1 MKWLIFSFLMI
12 SSSVWG
18 QKAEFI
24 KLEKLYEPAPSSG
37 TYSAW
42 RQESLLIPF
51 RYEST
56 NTAPVS
62 IQVASPGLEFFQE
75 WFEIH
80 SVWADFSAGNCGQA
94 KANGSFR
101 EALIPDRV
109 RPLNLP
115 KLEADSTVKWGLL
128 KLQIPRWAKP
138 GLYDL
143 SLSFSQNG
151 KNSQLKGKLTV
162 LEQVAPLVE
171 EVSFGADF
179 WQFPISVADYHG
191 IKPWSAEH
199 WKKVGEMLHTL
210 RAINQESL
218 TVSIFWDLYN
228 TKLRPLDEMM
238 IQVTRNEDN
247 TYSYD
252 FSNLEAYIQMAQD
265 LGVDKQI
272 SIHNL
277 FPWNQNFYFFDARSR
292 QVKAVNAAPNSGPY
306 QDFFKPLIQ
315 ATSDFLEKKKWKQK
329 TYWVIDERDPTQTI
343 LLKNWI
349 NEIAPGFKFSF
360 AGRLSPALAKQME
373 EYALPVNVSL
383 TEEQFTSRVKIN
395 GRTMMYTS
403 CFEQANQPNSLLT
416 SDLRD
421 IYFLAHLADIRG
433 YQGILHWAYNLWS
446 RQIKTSAVYSDVP
459 SGDAHFVYP
468 DGELSVRYL
477 VFQDAIEEI
486 GKFRLISKVKNPGT
500 IRQSWGRYF
509 LINVEKERF
518 LALEAM
524 KAYLN
529 D

>member
-1 MKWLIFSFLMI
+1 MRWLFFSFLLI
-12 SSSVWG
+12 ALSAKG
-18 QKAEFI
+18 QKAEFV
-24 KLEKLYEPAPSSG
+24 KLEKLYEPASFSG
-37 TYSAW
+37 AYSAW

-51 RYEST
+51 KYESSAT
-56 NTAPVS
+56 SPVS
-62 IQVASPGLEFFQE
+62 IQVSTPGLESKKE

-80 SVWADFSAGNCGQA
+80 SVWGDFSAGNCGQA
-94 KANGSFR
+94 KANGKFK
-101 EALIPDRV
+101 EALIPDRA
-109 RPLNLP
+109 RPLVQP
-115 KLEADSTVKWGLL
+115 RLEADSTMKWGLL
-128 KLQIPRWAKP
+128 KLHIPHWAKA
-138 GLYDL
+138 GNYDL
-143 SLSFSQNG
+143 ILSFTQNG
-151 KNSQLKGKLTV
+151 KDHQLKGKVNV
-162 LEQVAPLVE
+162 LDRVAPLVE

-179 WQFPISVADYHG
+179 WQFPISVADYYG
-191 IKPWSAEH
+191 VKPWSSQH
-199 WKKVGEMLHTL
+199 WEKLEEMLYSL
-210 RAINQESL
+210 KGINQESL
-218 TVSIFWDLYN
+218 TISIFWDLYN
-228 TKLRPLDEMM
+228 TKIRPLDEMM
-238 IQVTRNEDN
+238 IQVTRKQDN

-252 FSNLEAYIQMAQD
+252 FSNLEAYILKAQEV
-265 LGVDKQI
+265 GVDKQI

-277 FPWNQNFYFFDARSR
+277 FPWNQNFYFFDEKSN
-292 QVKAVNAAPNSGPY
+292 QVKAINAAPNSEPY
-306 QDFFKPLIQ
+306 QAFFKPLIQ
-315 ATSDFLEKKKWKQK
+315 ATADFLEQRNWKYK

-373 EYALPVNVSL
+373 EYAMPVNVSL
-383 TEEQFTSRVKIN
+383 DEEKFSSRVQIN
-395 GRTMMYTS
+395 GRTLMYTS
-403 CFEQANQPNSLLT
+403 CFEQSNQPNSLLT

-446 RQIKTSAVYSDVP
+446 KQIKTSAIYSDVP

-486 GKFRLISKVKNPGT
+486 GKFRLISKVKNPST
-500 IRQSWGRYF
+500 IRQSLGRYF
-509 LINVEKERF
+509 LINVEKDRF